1 MALDLSALS
10 AQETGTALIVQERKS
25 EMASRNKR
33 ITYLSCATRA
43 YCLALALLFSYAAQA
58 AGTLEKIAQSGSI
71 TLGFR
76 SSSLPLSYLDSNKRP
91 IGYSIDICMKIV
103 EAVKREL
110 KRPDIAV
117 KFSEVNSATRMDV
130 LIAGGIDLECGS
142 SSVTAERLKLVSFAM
157 PSFITA
163 IRMIV
168 REGSGIKSISN
179 LVGKTV
185 VTTKGTTS
193 EKLFNDLNQ
202 LRSLGAN
209 LVLAKDHAESF
220 AMLEAG
226 KADAF
231 IMDDVLVYSLR
242 ASAREPEKYTI
253 ARDSLSHE
261 AIAIMLRKDDPAFKK
276 VVDAEVIRLINQGE
290 MRVIY
295 RKWFESPIPP
305 NSVNLGMPPS
315 YMLNEHFKA
324 PGEWQLF

>member
-1 MALDLSALS
+1 MAQRS
-10 AQETGTALIVQERKS
+10 
-25 EMASRNKR
+25 KR
-33 ITYLSCATRA
+33 RSFLSCAIRA
-43 YCLALALLFSYAAQA
+43 YCLTAVLIFSCAAQA

-76 SSSLPLSYLDSNKRP
+76 NSSLPLSYLDGNKRP
-91 IGYSIDICMKIV
+91 IGYSIDICLKIV

-110 KRPDIAV
+110 KRPDLVV
-117 KFSEVNSATRMDV
+117 KFAEVNSANRMNA
-130 LIAGGIDLECGS
+130 LIAGEIDLECGS
-142 SSVTAERLKLVSFAM
+142 SSITAERVKLVSFAM

-168 REGSGIKSISN
+168 REGGGIKSISN
-179 LVGKTV
+179 LAGKTV

-202 LRSLGAN
+202 LRSLGAT

-242 ASAREPEKYTI
+242 ASAKDPAKYTLT
-253 ARDSLSHE
+253 RDSLSHE

-276 VVDAEVIRLINQGE
+276 VADTEVVRLITQGE
-290 MRVIY
+290 MRTIY

-315 YMLNEHFKA
+315 YMLSEHFKA

>member
-1 MALDLSALS
+1 MN
-10 AQETGTALIVQERKS
+10 T
-25 EMASRNKR
+25 RNQR
-33 ITYLSCATRA
+33 RSFFSCAIRVN
-43 YCLALALLFSYAAQA
+43 CLALALFFSCTAHA

-76 SSSLPLSYLDSNKRP
+76 SSSLPLSYLDANKRP
-91 IGYSIDICMKIV
+91 IGYSMDICLKIV
-103 EAVKREL
+103 DAVKREL
-110 KRPDIAV
+110 KKPDIVV
-117 KFSEVNSATRMDV
+117 KVSEVSSANRMNA
-130 LIAGGIDLECGS
+130 LIAGEIDLECGS
-142 SSVTAERLKLVSFAM
+142 SSITAERLKLVSFAI

-168 REGSGIKSISN
+168 REGGGIKSISN
-179 LVGKTV
+179 LAGKTV

-202 LRSLGAN
+202 LRSLGAT
-209 LVLAKDHAESF
+209 LLLAKDHAESF

-242 ASAREPEKYTI
+242 ASAKEPAKYAIT
-253 ARDSLSHE
+253 RDSLSHE
-261 AIAIMLRKDDPAFKK
+261 AIAVMLRKDDPAFKK
-276 VVDAEVIRLINQGE
+276 VVDAEVMRLIAQGE

-324 PGEWQLF
+324 PSEWQLF